1 MKIELLREE
10 DLASLG
16 NRRGDSLRVFI
27 GGDWSPPISGN
38 PEFVLNA
45 GAGYYGSLQ
54 QVIHS
59 ADLAMLNVEMV
70 LSGSLKARNK
80 SGVSALGSPEMATH
94 LKSVGFNLGCL
105 SNNHILDA
113 GEQGLRDTIRHL
125 NDAGISTTGAATELS
140 QIYQPFE
147 HRYSGQKAVV
157 INVSDGLES
166 NEYFNSGKGAADI
179 RCWRVAREIRVAKE
193 SGALVIVIAHAG
205 SEFLPVPSPR
215 IKRAYREFVELGA
228 DIVVGH
234 HPHVIQ
240 GYELWMGKP
249 IFYSIGNFGICRG
262 YRRRAEEQGIAISID
277 YGRSDT
283 IDRIAIIP
291 IWNLPEGIR
300 VHDRKS
306 INHFLEFWDLAIDL
320 VEDTLADAVWE
331 QYVRVYELGN
341 KPADIFAAEFTNS
354 ARANAL
360 FHNLL
365 VDYSAIEHTV
375 ERVCNHFRA
384 DETKARA
391 ALEKWGVGRRRSFF
405 SKALSLLA
413 EGIRRLSSMLTWR

>member
-1 MKIELLREE
+1 MKIELLPKE
-10 DLASLG
+10 DLASLDD
-16 NRRGDSLRVFI
+16 RCGDSSRVFI

-38 PEFVLNA
+38 PEFVLKA
-45 GAGYYGSLQ
+45 GADYYGSLR
-54 QVIHS
+54 QVILS

-70 LSGSLKARNK
+70 LSDSSKPRIK

-94 LKSVGFNLGCL
+94 LKSIGFNLGCL

-125 NDAGISTTGAATELS
+125 NDAGISTTGAATDLI
-140 QIYQPFE
+140 QVYQPFE
-147 HRYSGQKAVV
+147 HSYSGQKTVV

-179 RCWRVAREIRVAKE
+179 RCWRAAREIRVAKE

-240 GYELWMGKP
+240 GYELWMGRP

-262 YRRRAEEQGIAISID
+262 FRRLAEEQGIAISID
-277 YGRSDT
+277 FGRSNT
-283 IDRIAIIP
+283 IDRIAIVP
-291 IWNLPEGIR
+291 IWNLPDGIR

-306 INHFLEFWDLAIDL
+306 ISHFLEFWDLANRLLKDDLADL
-320 VEDTLADAVWE
+320 VWS
-331 QYVRVYELGN
+331 QYLQLYDLKS
-341 KPADIFAAEFTNS
+341 KPADLFAAQCTNPVH
-354 ARANAL
+354 ANHL
-360 FHNLL
+360 FDNLL
-365 VDYSAIEHTV
+365 VDYSSPEHSSLTGQNQ
-375 ERVCNHFRA
+375 NHQ
-384 DETKARA
+384 DWSVARA
-391 ALEKWGVGRRRSFF
+391 ALEKWGVGRRRSSL
-405 SKALSLLA
+405 SKVLSLTA
-413 EGIRRLSSMLTWR
+413 RSTARFISMFNLK